1 MECTFRTA
9 GRVMT
14 TLTVASHRHDPF
26 LVMKLTG
33 ELQHATAE
41 DAEAE
46 ILAAIAMQT
55 GPPHLVLDLTG
66 VGFLDAG
73 GIDLLARARTAVRA
87 HNGTLR
93 LVATP
98 HGRPRYVLRLTS
110 LDEAIPVSDTL
121 THALTTLDSA

>member
-1 MECTFRTA
+1 
-9 GRVMT
+9 MT
-14 TLTVASHRHDPF
+14 TLSVASHRHDPF

-41 DAEAE
+41 DAEAA
-46 ILAAIAMQT
+46 ILAALALQT
-55 GPPHLVLDLTG
+55 GPPHLVLDLTD

-73 GIDLLARARTAVRA
+73 GADLLARTRTAVRA

-93 LVATP
+93 LVATA
-98 HGRPRYVLRLTS
+98 HGRPRHVLHLTS

-121 THALTTLDSA
+121 AHALNAPSGA